1 MMIKFKI
8 VLFFILI
15 GRISQA
21 QPAGFEPVKSLTEIS
36 VKLKDYA
43 AKLNSIQSDFK
54 QEKHLEYLD
63 AALESGGKFW
73 FQSPDKVRWEYNQ
86 PYNYILILNSGKLKM
101 ISNKSNNEI
110 DMKGNA
116 IFEQVNNLMVAAV
129 SGNVFDNK
137 DYLVKAFE
145 NKEYYLINIK
155 PVSSYL
161 SQMIK
166 EMDLYFDKKIYVV
179 TKIRML
185 ESETDYSIIKFT
197 NLNIDEPIESKI
209 FNP

>member
-1 MMIKFKI
+1 MKLK
-8 VLFFILI
+8 LILI
-15 GRISQA
+15 LLLAARISQG
-21 QPAGFEPVKSLTEIS
+21 QPAGFQKVKSETEIS
-36 VKLKDYA
+36 AKLKDYA
-43 AKLNSIQSDFK
+43 AKLKSIQADFK

-63 AALESGGKFW
+63 VALESGGKFW
-73 FQSPDKVRWEYNQ
+73 FESPDKVRWEYNK

-101 ISNKSNNEI
+101 ISSKSNNEI

-116 IFEQVNNLMVAAV
+116 VFEQVNNLMVAAV

-137 DYLVKAFE
+137 DYSAIAYE

-166 EMDLYFDKKIYVV
+166 EIDLYFDKRNYVV
-179 TKIRML
+179 TKIRMI
-185 ESETDYSIIKFT
+185 ESESDYSIITFA
-197 NLNIDEPIESKI
+197 NLNLNELIENKV